1 MSNAPYF
8 SFVIPTYNRAGILV
22 NTLRSILDQS
32 FDDLEIIVVDDGST
46 DNTGE
51 VVRGLGGSKVRYERI
66 NNSER
71 GAARNHGKRLA
82 SGTYLNFFDSDDLLL
97 PCLTELHE
105 FAQVRGE
112 PEVVFGNIEH
122 GTGDN
127 QRFDERLLYNN
138 FLACGSVFL
147 RNDVAKEFDFNEDR
161 RLSSAEDWEL
171 WLRINARH
179 TFSHFPKPVLR
190 QLNHPQR
197 SLATISA
204 ENIETRELYFASIVL
219 NNNELIKYYGRA
231 AILRFVADR
240 YTFTALAMCDQSR
253 RKAVKYWSRSLMTT
267 PRVAGHRRFWAVLK
281 KLIFK

>member
-8 SFVIPTYNRAGILV
+8 TFVIPTHNRARIV
-22 NTLRSILDQS
+22 VSTLRSILDQS
-32 FDDLEIIVVDDGST
+32 FDNLEIIVVDDGST
-46 DNTGE
+46 DNTDE
-51 VVRGLGGSKVRYERI
+51 VVLGLGSSKVRYERI

-82 SGTYLNFFDSDDLLL
+82 TGRYLNFFDSDDLLL
-97 PCLTELHE
+97 PCLTELHD
-105 FAQVRGE
+105 FLKVHGE
-112 PEVVFGNIEH
+112 PEVAFGNIEH
-122 GTGDN
+122 STEGTKG
-127 QRFDERLLYNN
+127 FDERLMYNN

-171 WLRINARH
+171 WLRVNARH
-179 TFSHFPKPVLR
+179 TFSHFPTPVLR
-190 QLNHPQR
+190 QPNHPQR

-204 ENIETRELYFASIVL
+204 ANIETREQYFASIVL
-219 NNNELIKYYGRA
+219 NNNELIKYYGRP

-240 YTFTALAMCDQSR
+240 YTFIALAMCDQSR
-253 RKAVKYWSRSLMTT
+253 TKAVKYWSRSLMTT

-281 KLIFK
+281 KIIFK